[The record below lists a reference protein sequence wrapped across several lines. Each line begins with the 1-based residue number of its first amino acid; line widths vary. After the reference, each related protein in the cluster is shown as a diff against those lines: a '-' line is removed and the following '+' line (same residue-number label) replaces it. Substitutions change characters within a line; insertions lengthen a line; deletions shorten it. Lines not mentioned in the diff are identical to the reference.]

1 MFSRMFLRG
10 IVVIVFVCTAGLTA
24 QDART
29 LSDEFYTVIRA
40 NNLTRLQAML
50 ASGAD
55 PNVKETRGGATPLM
69 YAASV
74 GSVEAMKLLLDG
86 GADPNIRSS
95 ADSTALMW
103 SATDIK
109 KVRLLVDRGA
119 DVNAV
124 SSRGRTALFLAA
136 MSAPSAEIVRLLI
149 ARGADVKGVDALKM
163 TALHAATWG
172 NDTETI
178 RLLIDAGLDVNAAHV
193 AGFTPLIN
201 AASTRNVTAAKLL
214 LAKGANVNAVAGEP
228 ALKVKAGTIA
238 LGSFTPLH
246 MIAPSGSAEFVKALL
261 DAGAKVNVQ
270 EARGLT
276 PLMLAVATDRQNLDV
291 IRMLIAKGA
300 DVNAKDPG
308 GETALDWAR
317 KFKAQPAIELLRR
330 AGAVETAAKPVTVPP
345 FAPADLHTSVERG
358 IRLLERTTIGA
369 TAGGGCASCHH
380 HNVTDFVAAVARDR
394 GIRIDEKAAADRQQL
409 TKAPYFLPL
418 NLLERM
424 DSAGS
429 PIVPLY
435 ALAALAASGY
445 EPDRTTDALVA
456 NIVAHQESDGYWRVP
471 LGVISRPPIE
481 GGGISA
487 TALAIN
493 VMKTYGSP
501 GRAADLAERTGRAAK
516 WLTAATA
523 ITAEDR
529 NMQLIGLECI
539 GADRSVLQRLAK
551 AILKTQRAD
560 GGWAQKSEL
569 TSDAYA
575 TGQTLFALAKTG
587 TLSTNNPAFQKGM
600 TFLLSTQHA
609 DGSWYVRSRAVKF
622 QPYFESGFPYEHDQ
636 WISAM
641 GTGWATAALAMALPS
656 PQSQAVSR

>member
-1 MFSRMFLRG
+1 MAKRIIAW
-10 IVVIVFVCTAGLTA
+10 IVLLASTVTA
-24 QDART
+24 QDTST
-29 LSDEFYTVIRA
+29 LSDQFYAAIRA
-40 NNLTRLQAML
+40 NDLTKLQSML

-55 PNVKETRGGATPLM
+55 PNVKDARGGATPLM
-69 YAASV
+69 HAASV
-74 GSVEAMKLLLDG
+74 GSVEAMKLLLDR

-95 ADSTALMW
+95 AESTALMW

-136 MSAPSAEIVRLLI
+136 MSAPSAEIVRLLM

-178 RLLIDAGLDVNAAHV
+178 RLLVDAGLDVNAAHI
-193 AGFTPLIN
+193 AGFTPLIHT
-201 AASTRNVTAAKLL
+201 ASTRNLTAAKLL

-228 ALKVKAGTIA
+228 AQKVKAGTIA

-246 MIAPSGSAEFVKALL
+246 MVAPSGSFEFVKTLL

-300 DVNAKDPG
+300 DVNAKDSG

-317 KFKAQPAIELLRR
+317 KFKGQPAIELLRR
-330 AGAVETAAKPVTVPP
+330 AGGTETPAKTVTVPA
-345 FAPADLHTSVERG
+345 FAPADLRTSVERG
-358 IRLLERTTIGA
+358 IRLLERSTVGA

-380 HNVTDFVAAVARDR
+380 HNVTDFVVAVARDK
-394 GIRIDEKAAADRQQL
+394 GIQIDEKAAADRQQL

-435 ALAALAASGY
+435 ALAALASSGY

-501 GRAADLAERTGRAAK
+501 GRAADMVERTARAAK
-516 WLTAATA
+516 WLAAATA

-529 NMQLIGLECI
+529 NLQLIGLECS
-539 GADRSVLQRLAK
+539 GADRSVLERLAK
-551 AILKTQRAD
+551 AIVKTQRAD

-569 TSDAYA
+569 NERCLRDRSNAVRV
-575 TGQTLFALAKTG
+575 GE
-587 TLSTNNPAFQKGM
+587 NR
-600 TFLLSTQHA
+600 HA
-609 DGSWYVRSRAVKF
+609 VDKRSRVSKRNEVPSFHAARRRLVVRAQPRGQVSAVF
-622 QPYFESGFPYEHDQ
+622 RERIPVRTRPVDLRDGDGLGHGGAGYGAS
-636 WISAM
+636 SA
-641 GTGWATAALAMALPS
+641 GS
-656 PQSQAVSR
+656 C